1 MADPKSQ
8 QIDPIKKQI
17 VLIGVLI
24 AFAAILLFVVPLL
37 FSRPPF
43 RLGLD
48 LQGGTRYAFKLAPDT
63 EQLGP
68 GENQQSVVL
77 DTISIIRSRIDP
89 QGTLEPVLRL
99 EGTDRLVVELP
110 GLDELEGQKAAST
123 LRAPLGETSGPGEPI
138 GLQPSASMEFPAD
151 GGTVRIGEEL
161 ISYSAFTG
169 SDLVV
174 RERGAKGTVKAT
186 HAEGATVELVSTNA
200 IQNRIENLGKLSF
213 EIVLQG
219 GDRSDSLMQ
228 DLGTSYQAEKAK
240 LDAWFENN
248 KGAVDLDAFNA
259 LAATAGGPNPGIR
272 WVPERRYRDQK
283 TGAINDGRSLSE
295 RARPLLIARLHPRYG
310 DRDWNMTGARLA
322 STFPTNDEL
331 GRPAVGFEVL
341 AEYAPAFQAFT
352 KEFRGEN
359 MAIVL
364 NEEIQSA
371 PELNDPIY
379 DRGIITGQFT
389 FKEVEDLVG
398 VLRSGSLRLKPVLE
412 YEEKVGPSLGG
423 ENVVRAW
430 ISGLVSF
437 VVTVGFMIAYYRR
450 LGVYAAL
457 SLCINLFLLM
467 GGLALANA
475 TLTLPGIAGLIL
487 TIGMAVDGNILIF
500 DRIREERDEGRNIK
514 QASRT
519 GFEKALSTI
528 VDANLTTLITGL
540 ILFFVGT
547 GPVRG
552 FAVTL
557 CIGILTSMFAALV
570 VTRVMVV
577 LSLERKAEDFS
588 MGRWMVEAN
597 YDWMSKKK
605 LCAVLSIG
613 AILIGL
619 VFVRMVP
626 KKTLLGI
633 DFLGGADLQLRT
645 ELPIETDA
653 LRQRVAQLQGDLA
666 KAEVK
671 PILSSS
677 AGDGK
682 YTDFRLTF
690 KLDDATLAEGDVGGV
705 FKDQVSKEFD
715 DLLQRGPIDLQPIE
729 GGGSNLRLYFEQ
741 QHPAEDVQARLVA
754 APGGLFA
761 NAMVSSDP
769 SRRGAYTVTG
779 ADLGDWVAVQGAV
792 QETFRDM
799 RDTAGK
805 AFKLSNPIPNSSTVG
820 AQVVGEMRDKAILAI
835 LASLFA
841 VVLYI
846 RARFAEYSYGFA
858 AVVALVHDILFTL
871 GMIGIVDYFGIL
883 NLEINLA
890 VVAAFLTIVG
900 YSLNDTIVVFDRVRE
915 NRARFGKPLAELLN
929 LSINQTL
936 SRTILTSGTTLLT
949 TLILFLANVGTGNA
963 LETFAFAIL
972 MGVGVGTYSSIYIAS
987 PLLEWYERVAAKY
1000 ASKSPVMAA
1009 PAPAPEEANV

>member
-8 QIDPIKKQI
+8 QIDPVKKQI

-24 AFAAILLFVVPLL
+24 AFAAILLFVVPVI
-37 FSRPPF
+37 FNRPAF

-68 GENQQSVVL
+68 GEDQSSVVL

-89 QGTLEPVLRL
+89 KGTLEPVLRL
-99 EGTDRLVVELP
+99 EGSDRLVVELP
-110 GLDELEGQKAAST
+110 GLDELEGQQALTS
-123 LRAPLGETSGPGEPI
+123 LRGPLSEGAGPGEPI
-138 GLQPSASMEFPAD
+138 GLNSSNAMEFPAD
-151 GGTVRIGEEL
+151 GGTVRLGAEL
-161 ISYSAFTG
+161 ISYSSFTG
-169 SDLVV
+169 SDLVI
-174 RERGAKGTVKAT
+174 RERGAKGTQRAN
-186 HAEGATVELVSTNA
+186 HEAGATVELVSTNA

-213 EIVLQG
+213 EIVLEG

-248 KGAVDLDAFNA
+248 KGAADLDQFNA
-259 LAATAGGPNPGIR
+259 LAPTAGGPNRGIR
-272 WVPERRYRDQK
+272 WVAERRYRDPK
-283 TGAINDGRSLSE
+283 SGAINDGRSLAE
-295 RARPLLIARLHPRYG
+295 RARPLLIARLHPRYA
-310 DRDWNMTGARLA
+310 DKDWNMTGSRLA

-423 ENVVRAW
+423 QNVVRAW
-430 ISGLVSF
+430 IAGLISF
-437 VVTVGFMIAYYRR
+437 VFTVGFMIAYYRR
-450 LGVYAAL
+450 LGVYAAI
-457 SLCINLFLLM
+457 SLIINLFLLM

-514 QASRT
+514 QAARA
-519 GFEKALSTI
+519 GFEKALTTI

-570 VTRVMVV
+570 VTRLMVTM
-577 LSLERKAEDFS
+577 SLERKAEDFKV
-588 MGRWMVEAN
+588 GRWMVEAN
-597 YDWMSKKK
+597 YDWMGKKK
-605 LCAVLSIG
+605 ICSIASIA
-613 AILIGL
+613 AIVIGL
-619 VFVRMVP
+619 VFVGMVP
-626 KKTLLGI
+626 RKTMLGI

-645 ELPIETDA
+645 ELPIEADT
-653 LRQRVAQLQGDLA
+653 LRARVAQLKGDLA

-671 PILSSS
+671 PILASS
-677 AGDGK
+677 AGEGK
-682 YTDFRLTF
+682 FTDFRLTF
-690 KLDDATLAEGDVGGV
+690 KLEDAGQAEGDVGGV
-705 FKDQVSKEFD
+705 FKDQVSKELD
-715 DLLQRGPIDLQPIE
+715 DLLQRGPIDQQIAE
-729 GGGSNLRLYFEQ
+729 DGSPSLRLYFEQ

-761 NAMVSSDP
+761 NAIVSSDP
-769 SRRGAYTVTG
+769 ARRGAYAVSG

-792 QETFRDM
+792 QETFRDV
-799 RDTAGK
+799 RDSAGK

-820 AQVVGEMRDKAILAI
+820 AQVVGEMRDKAILAM
-835 LASLFA
+835 LAALFA

-846 RARFAEYSYGFA
+846 RARFAEYSYGVA
-858 AVVALVHDILFTL
+858 ALVALVHDMLIAL
-871 GMIGIVDYFGIL
+871 GAIGLVNYFGIL
-883 NLEINLA
+883 NLEINLG
-890 VVAAFLTIVG
+890 VVAAFLTVIG

-915 NRARFGKPLAELLN
+915 NRARFGRPLAELLN

-936 SRTILTSGTTLLT
+936 SRTILTSGTTLAT

-963 LETFAFAIL
+963 LETFAFTIL
-972 MGVGVGTYSSIYIAS
+972 VGVGVGTYSSIYIAS
-987 PLLEWYERVAAKY
+987 PVLEWYERIAAKY
-1000 ASKSPVMAA
+1000 ASKTPIVPPTATA
-1009 PAPAPEEANV
+1009 EEATA